1 MRRRK
6 NIHPAERFWLTWAT
20 CTFLFFLF
28 LRVVEVQRA
37 AHTVIHHAVSD
48 TCQFLR
54 IWHQILPCRALKKN
68 HRRLPWGVQH
78 HTFLAAQSTQWTDLG
93 LQLHF
98 ILKDPGRTQKSHK
111 PLQIAS
117 SAAVVEMPV
126 LPFMRQANTASVLV
140 QYFSCYTTSACQFF
154 GLLRPVFLS
163 LWTPQWQEHGWDR
176 LGRGSKPV
184 LCYCLIAKSR
194 DGLHKV

>member
-1 MRRRK
+1 M
-6 NIHPAERFWLTWAT
+6 RFWLTRAT
-20 CTFLFFLF
+20 STFFFFLF
-28 LRVVEVQRA
+28 LRVIEVQRA
-37 AHTVIHHAVSD
+37 GHTVIHHAVSD

-68 HRRLPWGVQH
+68 HWRIPSGVQH
-78 HTFLAAQSTQWTDLG
+78 HTFLVVQSTQWTDLG

-98 ILKDPGRTQKSHK
+98 ILKDPGRIQKSHK

-117 SAAVVEMPV
+117 SAAVVEMPM
-126 LPFMRQANTASVLV
+126 LPFMRQANTTSILV
-140 QYFSCYTTSACQFF
+140 QYFSCYTTSACQFL

-163 LWTPQWQEHGWDR
+163 LWTHPPSGRNTAGTGWGEVR
-176 LGRGSKPV
+176 TTPLVSKPV